1 MRAGTRHYTGYWYT
15 VHTTHYS
22 PVSPH
27 WVPHHSHT
35 RSPQLVG
42 VNIQTLPSSHCSNIK
57 PLHFDLINC
66 CWVTECCVFS
76 QSLWKNWGT
85 ILRRTLQ
92 YEKRR
97 QSLEMM
103 GARCPIQCGQLDWQP
118 GPRLPITPLLYCSNL
133 NNTFKS
139 QLSIKSAPS
148 VISRCHIP
156 MTTAR
161 RWDEEVCSKHRH
173 QTPDWEWSMA
183 MVAAQTAS
191 SKFYGK
197 YQNCS
202 FMFSWDQIRA
212 KQQQPLTT
220 RLLKCALLG
229 RCSQQVC

>member
-1 MRAGTRHYTGYWYT
+1 MLCIFT
-15 VHTTHYS
+15 VFMEKLRNHAAQNLTIREKTEFGDDGS
-22 PVSPH
+22 VVSN
-27 WVPHHSHT
+27 
-35 RSPQLVG
+35 LV
-42 VNIQTLPSSHCSNIK
+42 
-57 PLHFDLINC
+57 
-66 CWVTECCVFS
+66 W
-76 QSLWKNWGT
+76 T
-85 ILRRTLQ
+85 I
-92 YEKRR
+92 
-97 QSLEMM
+97 
-103 GARCPIQCGQLDWQP
+103 GP